1 MSNRP
6 IPLTDYDLRQM
17 SDEWV
22 SALSPTQKDDLLVR
36 ALFELRKSRDRL
48 NQTPSNSSK
57 PPSSRAPWE
66 SARGGEAVVEPANA
80 APTADLV
87 SAPTSTDD
95 DDTPQAGGTR
105 TAASGPGP
113 KSPASKP
120 KAKKAGKQLGAPGFG
135 RTQKLAHTHVEA
147 HHPDTCA
154 GCGKGLSRDAAL
166 AYTGWDD
173 VDIAEKVAQQV
184 GLCLQVT
191 RHTLY
196 ASPCSC
202 GHVTRA
208 AHHVALD
215 DPFWDKVEL
224 GQWRLIGARLAGA
237 IVFLALR
244 MRLSRARI
252 REFFIELFDL
262 QLSTGVLDETIR
274 EAGRAV
280 APLEDEMVQDIEQAV
295 LLHADETPW
304 KEAGQPFWLWVFVAS
319 FTTLFFICSRGLE
332 ILSNVLT
339 GKFAGNLMSDG
350 YQAYRHL
357 GHRLR
362 CWAHLTRKCQGL
374 IDSTDAKVAAAG
386 NGMHDVL
393 CTLMEAIYAARAVP
407 VQASGVLA
415 SRYAADIAR
424 LRTLCER
431 HRDDSNDKL
440 RALAREFLL
449 DWDVILRQVSEPH
462 LPLTNNAAEQAL
474 RHWVIARRIS
484 MGTRSE
490 AGTRAFALLASV
502 IETCRKRSASSWV
515 FIASV
520 IAAAR
525 RGLAIPSLPAIPAG
539 V

>member
-1 MSNRP
+1 MSIKP
-6 IPLTDYDLRQM
+6 IPLTDHDLRQM

-22 SALSPTQKDDLLVR
+22 SSLTPSQKEVLLVR
-36 ALFELRKSRDRL
+36 ALAELRKSRDRL

-66 SARGGEAVVEPANA
+66 SARTDAAISSTSA
-80 APTADLV
+80 APTVFDVDTATPGATV
-87 SAPTSTDD
+87 GATTAVPSKKAPSGKSST
-95 DDTPQAGGTR
+95 
-105 TAASGPGP
+105 
-113 KSPASKP
+113 
-120 KAKKAGKQLGAPGFG
+120 KKAGKQVGAKGFG
-135 RTQKLAHTHVEA
+135 RTQKLAYTEA
-147 HHPDTCA
+147 TPHHPDSCA
-154 GCGKGLSRDAAL
+154 GCGRTLSHGGAV
-166 AYTGWDD
+166 AYTAWDD
-173 VDIAEKVAQQV
+173 IDIAEKVAGQA
-184 GLCLQVT
+184 GLFLQVT

-196 ASPCSC
+196 AGTCLC

-208 AHHVALD
+208 AHHVAPD
-215 DPFWDKVEL
+215 DPFWDKVAL
-224 GQWRLIGARLAGA
+224 GQWRLIGPRLAGA

-280 APLEDEMVQDIEQAV
+280 APLEDEMVLDIEQAV

-319 FTTLFFICSRGLE
+319 FTTLFFVCSRGLE

-339 GKFAGNLMSDG
+339 AKFVGNLMTDG

-357 GHRLR
+357 GRRLR
-362 CWAHLTRKCQGL
+362 CWAHLIRKCQGL
-374 IDSTDAKVAAAG
+374 IDSTDAKVARAG
-386 NGMHDVL
+386 KGMHEVL
-393 CTLMEAIYAARAVP
+393 CTLMEAIYAARAAQGQP
-407 VQASGVLA
+407 MGVLA
-415 SRYAADIAR
+415 SLHATDIAR
-424 LRTLCER
+424 LRALCER
-431 HRDDSNDKL
+431 HRDDGNDKL

-449 DWDVILRQVSEPH
+449 DWDVILRQVSEPQ

-502 IETCRKRSASSWV
+502 IETCRKRSASSWT
-515 FIASV
+515 FIANV

-525 RGLAIPSLPAIPAG
+525 RGLAVPALPAIPVG

>member
-1 MSNRP
+1 MSTKP
-6 IPLTDYDLRQM
+6 IPLTDHDLRQM
-17 SDEWV
+17 DDEWV
-22 SALSPTQKDDLLVR
+22 SALTSSEKEALLVR

-48 NQTPSNSSK
+48 NQSPRNSSK
-57 PPSSRAPWE
+57 PPSTRAPWE
-66 SARGGEAVVEPANA
+66 PTANNEATDEPSGAEGLADA
-80 APTADLV
+80 APATA
-87 SAPTSTDD
+87 D
-95 DDTPQAGGTR
+95 DDTAQADK
-105 TAASGPGP
+105 AATPGKTTVP
-113 KSPASKP
+113 KSTGGKDAAK
-120 KAKKAGKQLGAPGFG
+120 KKAGKQAGAQGFG
-135 RTQKLAHTHVEA
+135 RTQKLAYTNVDA
-147 HHPDTCA
+147 HYPDVCA
-154 GCGKGLSRDAAL
+154 GCGKCLARDGAL
-166 AYTGWDD
+166 AYTAWDD
-173 VDIAEKVAQQV
+173 VDIAEKVAGQV
-184 GLCLQVT
+184 GLYLKAT

-196 ASPCSC
+196 ASPCVC

-208 AHHVALD
+208 AHNVAPD
-215 DPFWDKVEL
+215 DPFWDKVAL
-224 GQWRLIGARLAGA
+224 GQWRLIGPRLAGA

-280 APLEDEMVQDIEQAV
+280 AALEDEMVQDIEQAV

-304 KEAGQPFWLWVFVAS
+304 KEAGKPLWMWVFVAG
-319 FTTLFFICSRGLE
+319 FTTLFYICSRGLE
-332 ILSNVLT
+332 ILANVLT
-339 GKFAGNLMSDG
+339 STFKGNLMSDG

-357 GHRLR
+357 GRRLR
-362 CWAHLTRKCQGL
+362 CWAHLIRKCRGL
-374 IDSTDAKVAAAG
+374 IDSTDAKVVAAG
-386 NGMHDVL
+386 KGMHDVL
-393 CTLMEAIYAARAVP
+393 HTLMAAIYGARAAP
-407 VQASGVLA
+407 DQESGALA
-415 SRYAADIAR
+415 IRHAADIER
-424 LRTLCER
+424 LRVLCER
-431 HRDDSNDKL
+431 HRDSRNDKL

-449 DWDVILRQVSEPH
+449 DWEVILRQVAEPD

-525 RGLAIPSLPAIPAG
+525 KGLTIPSLPAIPVG